1 MEYDPVDM
9 GRRIASARKKCGFT
23 QFDLAETLYVSDSYI
38 SKIENGIREPSLTF
52 LTALSKLTGTS
63 LEYLIVGKREASDVK
78 ALLKDVIATLS
89 DLEKQL

>member
-1 MEYDPVDM
+1 MKYDPVAM

-38 SKIENGIREPSLTF
+38 WKIENGSREPSLTF
-52 LTALSKLTGTS
+52 LTTLSKLTGIS
-63 LEYLIVGKREASDVK
+63 LEYLIVGKREANDVK
-78 ALLKDVIATLS
+78 ALLKDIIATLS